1 MARIL
6 IFSSFWASA
15 SIILTINPGI
25 KKEKI
30 ETIEPADKPRDD
42 SFPDAGSYTNILNVN
57 GQELTIQRNQHT
69 ILYEHNLPVFFLLFI
84 MGDYERINYWQ
95 PFFPF
100 FGEAAKIIIRFLF
113 HFL

>member
-1 MARIL
+1 MISLNKIL
-6 IFSSFWASA
+6 S
-15 SIILTINPGI
+15 
-25 KKEKI
+25 
-30 ETIEPADKPRDD
+30 
-42 SFPDAGSYTNILNVN
+42 VN
-57 GQELTIQRNQHT
+57 
-69 ILYEHNLPVFFLLFI
+69 NLPTYLFLVLLFI